1 MLLLASPP
9 ASAVCIKCWY
19 KLTIHLVSSGF
30 CAFGIW
36 ANVTQQHAG
45 SRQILQFTR
54 TKMILVKDFWSISAL
69 HTHNYIPFPLL
80 FFSTKICRL
89 PCWKTPKHLKL
100 FKGLSTRLINI
111 TSVPEERNYFTNI
124 FQFLNFFISSWST
137 ERPHHPNNKF
147 NQLRNVKGPI
157 LCLLFYQIQ
166 IKNFCNLASQP
177 SMARQQER
185 QESLK
190 RKVFSSILV
199 LRIKDYKDQ
208 NSYWDTFY
216 YN

>member
-30 CAFGIW
+30 CAFGVW

-45 SRQILQFTR
+45 TRQILQFTR
-54 TKMILVKDFWSISAL
+54 TKMILVKDFWASLPSTPTTTSLSHCSFFLQRSAG
-69 HTHNYIPFPLL
+69 
-80 FFSTKICRL
+80 
-89 PCWKTPKHLKL
+89 WKTLTHLKL
-100 FKGLSTRLINI
+100 FKRLQTRLINI
-111 TSVPEERNYFTNI
+111 ISVPEERNYFMNI

-177 SMARQQER
+177 SMTRQQER